1 MFTMIR
7 LARRLAVGA
16 AVVGSLGLLAQ
27 GFGAA
32 NKRTVSRVAGETP
45 RNIIFVLADDHRF
58 DAMGF
63 AGHPFLETPNLD
75 RMAGGGAWFPN
86 AFVTTSLCSP
96 SRASIVTGQY
106 AHNHQVVDNYNP
118 LPEGL
123 IFFPEYMQAA
133 GYKTAF
139 VG

>member
-7 LARRLAVGA
+7 MARRLAVGA
-16 AVVGSLGLLAQ
+16 AVVGSLGLLAE
-27 GFGAA
+27 GVGAA

-96 SRASIVTGQY
+96 SRASSVTGQY
-106 AHNHQVVDNYNP
+106 GNNHQGVDDYNT
-118 LPEGL
+118 LPEGRVL
-123 IFFPEYMQAA
+123 LRDYMQAA
-133 GYKTAF
+133 R
-139 VG
+139 